1 MERHMEHNH
10 KMKRELSGKE
20 FFLKNSLAEYEKPN
34 IYSLEAEFAKTK
46 KNRNFGPYLVFLG
59 FILLLGLSTM
69 AIAEYLEVKSKQIS
83 IDISDFE
90 DLRLK
95 EALSAAVE
103 TENQLNRKN
112 EELNTMRTSYSSE
125 IRKLKQEIQQK
136 SKNPQDL
143 NNKTQQKNLQAQQKK
158 LTELEKQYQKQI
170 TQKQAEIARL
180 EKETKNKTGK
190 DADYHRFYQ
199 TELKR
204 QKELYEN
211 KIQELKKSRGQENQT
226 SKQRERELLKELE
239 AYQDVF
245 GDQELLDM
253 SSPTVSGGD
262 TLALNAYR
270 KELEQERVLDRASF
284 KTMRSEITQL
294 SQMMKKLRA
303 MPSSHPATPVF
314 KQTNALV
321 NSIINDYERL
331 WSSLTDRISS
341 KNGLLGSYQAA
352 LTVYLKDIHASG
364 CVIDP
369 DTRNKMTVFCRK
381 GWEVNEE
388 TIVELYRGKDE
399 YIGKIKLI
407 PGSVA
412 TWAQVVELAKN
423 KNVKLMDWFEVP
435 VNP

>member
-1 MERHMEHNH
+1 MEHNH
-10 KMKRELSGKE
+10 KIKRELSGRE
-20 FFLKNSLAEYEKPN
+20 YFFKNNLVEYEKPN

-46 KNRNFGPYLVFLG
+46 KNRNFRPYLVFWG

-95 EALSAAVE
+95 EALSAAME
-103 TENQLNRKN
+103 TENELNRKN

-125 IRKLKQEIQQK
+125 IQKLKQEIQQK
-136 SKNPQDL
+136 SKKPQDL
-143 NNKTQQKNLQAQQKK
+143 SNKNQKNLQAQQKK
-158 LTELEKQYQKQI
+158 LAELEKQYEKQI
-170 TQKQAEIARL
+170 AKKQAEIARL
-180 EKETKNKTGK
+180 EKETKNKIGE

-199 TELKR
+199 TEIKR
-204 QKELYEN
+204 QKEFYEK
-211 KIQELKKSRGQENQT
+211 KIRELQKSRGQENQT
-226 SKQRERELLKELE
+226 SKERERGLLKELE

-245 GDQELLDM
+245 GDPELLEM
-253 SSPTVSGGD
+253 SSPTVAGGD
-262 TLALNAYR
+262 TIALNAYR
-270 KELEQERVLDRASF
+270 RELEQEKVLDRTAF
-284 KTMRSEITQL
+284 KNMRSEITQL
-294 SQMMKKLRA
+294 SEMIKKLRA

-331 WSSLTDRISS
+331 WSSLTDRIST

-352 LTVYLKDIHASG
+352 LTVHLKDIHASG

-369 DTRNKMTVFCRK
+369 GTKDKMTVFCRK
-381 GWEVNEE
+381 GWEVDEE
-388 TIVELYRGKDE
+388 TIVDLYRGKDE